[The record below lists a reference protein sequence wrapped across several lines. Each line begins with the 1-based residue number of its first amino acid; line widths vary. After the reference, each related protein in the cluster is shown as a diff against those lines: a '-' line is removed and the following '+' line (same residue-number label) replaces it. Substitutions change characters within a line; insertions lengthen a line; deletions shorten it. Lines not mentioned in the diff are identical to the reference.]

1 MDRCEQ
7 IWLSWLTY
15 YLHQGHQ
22 LRSSRWRISMAWSGH
37 VQVAPLMGSPRWPL
51 VYISAKGRG
60 KHFIWAKKNRSRTSW
75 TFIGSNSF
83 QEGWAP
89 TDFFLSLMSMMFGWE
104 PLVCPFKIS
113 NLLES
118 STSCTGCPFQPI
130 LQTQSSFVP
139 HVPQIQAIGGS
150 N

>member
-1 MDRCEQ
+1 MERCEQ

-15 YLHQGHQ
+15 NLHQGHQ
-22 LRSSRWRISMAWSGH
+22 LRGSRWRISMAWSGH

-60 KHFIWAKKNRSRTSW
+60 KHFIWAKKIGAGHLGPSLGRTASEKD
-75 TFIGSNSF
+75 GHR
-83 QEGWAP
+83 P
-89 TDFFLSLMSMMFGWE
+89 TFFLSLMSMMFGWE

-118 STSCTGCPFQPI
+118 STSCTGCPVQPI

-139 HVPQIQAIGGS
+139 PIQAIGGS